1 VASVD
6 PNLYVQTLSRAESL
20 AHSIADMLT
29 DYSDFPEPEPWH
41 LEQVCLW
48 HQQLE
53 ELCCRVAEQEF
64 QFTPVG
70 GEE

>member
-1 VASVD
+1 MASVD

-20 AHSIADMLT
+20 AHSIADMLA
-29 DYSDFPEPEPWH
+29 DCSDFPEPEPWH

-53 ELCCRVAEQEF
+53 ELCCRVAEQKL
-64 QFTPVG
+64 QFTPVE